1 MSRTKPPSDC
11 VNHVLSRITLH
22 RNSFS
27 RTLFAR
33 AHLFAFF
40 RNFETVAERKK
51 RKRVNN
57 MRKDKIQRSRDRKAN
72 ENKF

>member
-1 MSRTKPPSDC
+1 MRCEDIWCNKMLCGVPR
-11 VNHVLSRITLH
+11 LIALH
-22 RNSFS
+22 
-27 RTLFAR
+27 
-33 AHLFAFF
+33 AFVRLF

-57 MRKDKIQRSRDRKAN
+57 LRKDKIQRSRDRKAN